1 MNLDKHTFWF
11 FIVFLVLIFIDQA
24 TKKIVLEGFRFKFL
38 FFEITLIYNEG
49 SAFGIKLLENYQY
62 ILVNSFILVLFLVY
76 FIYKY
81 RYGVF
86 KKLHLT
92 WFVFIFSGAIGN
104 LMDRLI
110 HGKVIDFISIYVF
123 PVFNFADIWI
133 SIGMIV
139 FIFSILREK

>member
-1 MNLDKHTFWF
+1 MNLDKNTFWF

-81 RYGVF
+81 RHGIF

-104 LMDRLI
+104 LIDRLI